1 MKDSTNDMLSDTS
14 MDALNRN
21 DSRWSV

>member
-14 MDALNRN
+14 MDAVNRN
-21 DSRWSV
+21 DSRWFI